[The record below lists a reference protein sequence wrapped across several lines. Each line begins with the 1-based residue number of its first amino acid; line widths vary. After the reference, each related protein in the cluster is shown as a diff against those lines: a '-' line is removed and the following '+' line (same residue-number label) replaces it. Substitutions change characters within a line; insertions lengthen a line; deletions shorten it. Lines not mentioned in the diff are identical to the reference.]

1 MHIYSQR
8 YIGCLEN
15 GFQRMIWNFTYS
27 LLRFCSFK
35 PFTYILCIWSINYL
49 SPRQF
54 FLFLKRWT
62 TLMSSF
68 RFPANW
74 IEEGR
79 NISCGFPALT
89 HAQSPHHDHPRQRVH
104 LLQVME
110 LRWHVIITQSP
121 WFISGF
127 TLSAVCSLGIDKCI
141 MTCIYCHSIIKKNYS
156 TLNILFALPIPPPL

>member
-54 FLFLKRWT
+54 FLFLKDGQLLWAVLGSQQIELKKVETFPVGSLPSHMHSLPIMTIPARGCICYRWWNYVD
-62 TLMSSF
+62 MSS
-68 RFPANW
+68 
-74 IEEGR
+74 
-79 NISCGFPALT
+79 
-89 HAQSPHHDHPRQRVH
+89 SPRVH
-104 LLQVME
+104 GLYQASLLV
-110 LRWHVIITQSP
+110 L
-121 WFISGF
+121 
-127 TLSAVCSLGIDKCI
+127 CI
-141 MTCIYCHSIIKKNYS
+141 
-156 TLNILFALPIPPPL
+156 LWV